1 MSKAQEEFLNFL
13 TDNIILETSLEL
25 KFTKLLDNVVR
36 ETVKQQL
43 ILRNVGSRLK
53 EKDLMC

>member
-53 EKDLMC
+53 EKDLMR

>member
-25 KFTKLLDNVVR
+25 KFTKLLDNLVR
-36 ETVKQQL
+36 EAVKQQL